1 MESRFQGDVMP
12 TKSKSKR
19 SDKSGRRPRRRATRA
34 SWRGALQFGLVT
46 FPVEAFNAHETSED
60 HVAFHQLHRKCHSRV
75 HYQKVC
81 PIHGEIDQEE
91 IVSGYEY
98 SKGRYVEV
106 EPDELDALRTAAER
120 SLTLDAFVA
129 PEDVDVVQF
138 DGRNYFLSPAGD
150 DAREPYTIFLKALQS
165 SGQWGVG
172 QVVWSGR
179 EQLAVV
185 RPYEDALH
193 MAMLNYV
200 REIRDPASTVGAPL
214 NLRSS
219 DKKVQLAE
227 QLIEAWTEDSFD
239 LAAYKDT
246 YQAKVREII
255 DDKVAGK
262 ETVAPQAEQEKP
274 EVINL
279 MDALRKSLGQ
289 STRRSGETPH
299 RAGRKTRTTGRGG
312 HTKSARKKSAS

>member
-1 MESRFQGDVMP
+1 MA
-12 TKSKSKR
+12 TKSKGKR
-19 SDKSGRRPRRRATRA
+19 STSSGRSSRRRASRA

-60 HVAFHQLHRKCHSRV
+60 HVAFHQLHRECHSRIR
-75 HYQKVC
+75 YQKVC
-81 PIHGEIDQEE
+81 PIHGEVDPQE

-106 EPDELDALRTAAER
+106 EPDELDALRTSGER
-120 SLTLDAFVA
+120 SLTLDAFVDPA
-129 PEDVDVVQF
+129 DVDVVQF

-150 DAREPYTIFLKALQS
+150 AAREPYTIFLKALQA

-185 RPYEDALH
+185 RPYDDVLH

-200 REIRDPASTVGAPL
+200 REIRDPAATVGALL
-214 NLRSS
+214 NLRAS
-219 DKKVQLAE
+219 DKKVRLAE

-239 LAAYKDT
+239 LSDYKDT

-262 ETVAPQAEQEKP
+262 ETVVPEEEEEP

-279 MDALRKSLGQ
+279 MDALRKSLGR
-289 STRRSGETPH
+289 SPRRSRQAPQ
-299 RAGRKTRTTGRGG
+299 RAGRKTRTPARHSHSRT
-312 HTKSARKKSAS
+312 TRKKSAS

>member
-1 MESRFQGDVMP
+1 MA
-12 TKSKSKR
+12 TKTTKR
-19 SDKSGRRPRRRATRA
+19 SKGSGRGSRRRASRA

-46 FPVEAFNAHETSED
+46 FPVEAYNAHETSED
-60 HVAFHQLHRKCHSRV
+60 HVAFHQLHRECHSRIR
-75 HYQKVC
+75 YQKVC
-81 PIHGEIDQEE
+81 PIHGEIDQDE

-98 SKGRYVEV
+98 SKGRYVEI
-106 EPDELDALRTAAER
+106 EPEELDALRSSGER
-120 SLTLDAFVA
+120 SLTLDAFVDPA
-129 PEDVDVVQF
+129 DVDIVQF

-150 DAREPYTIFLKALQS
+150 AAREPYTIFLKALQA
-165 SGQWGVG
+165 SGQWGIG

-185 RPYEDALH
+185 RPYQDALH

-200 REIRDPASTVGAPL
+200 REIRDPASTVGSLL

-219 DKKVQLAE
+219 DKKVRLAE
-227 QLIEAWTEDSFD
+227 QLIDAWTDDSFD
-239 LAAYKDT
+239 LSDYKDT

-262 ETVAPQAEQEKP
+262 ETVVPETEEDEP

-289 STRRSGETPH
+289 SPRRSREASP
-299 RAGRKTRTTGRGG
+299 RRERKARTTPSRA
-312 HTKSARKKSAS
+312 HAKTTRKKSAS